1 MIRINLL
8 GQARPKAAKQAVPLE
23 ATLQVILF
31 IAAVAV
37 AAVILGVVY
46 VSQKR
51 DLEATNKRI
60 TALRAEKA
68 SLEQIK
74 QDVDRF
80 ESEKSVLQQRIDV
93 IETLQKNRSGAQDLL
108 QMVANTVVRVDQLWL
123 TEMNR
128 TSDSLNI
135 KGEAGSINAVA
146 NFITELKRSGYFD
159 KIEIK
164 SAKEDDIQTGVE
176 TYGFEMTV
184 AIAPPTAPAATGQAK
199 TQPAG
204 STQPAPTPAKGRS

>member
-23 ATLQVILF
+23 ATLQIVLF
-31 IAAVAV
+31 VAAVAV
-37 AAVILGVVY
+37 AGVILSVVY
-46 VSQKR
+46 FSQKR
-51 DLEATNKRI
+51 DLDATNKRI
-60 TALRAEKA
+60 AALRAEKA

-128 TSDSLNI
+128 TSDSLSI

-164 SAKEDDIQTGVE
+164 DAKEDDLETGVE

-184 AIAPPTAPAATGQAK
+184 AIAPPTTSSGQAK

-204 STQPAPTPAKGRS
+204 ATQAPQTPAKGRS

>member
-23 ATLQVILF
+23 ATLQIILF
-31 IAAVAV
+31 V
-37 AAVILGVVY
+37 AAVVVAGVILTVVY
-46 VSQKR
+46 FSQKR
-51 DLEATNKRI
+51 DLDAANKRI
-60 TALRAEKA
+60 AALRAEKA

-80 ESEKSVLQQRIDV
+80 ESQKSVLQQRIDV

-108 QMVANTVVRVDQLWL
+108 QMVANTVVRVDSLWL
-123 TEMNR
+123 TELNR
-128 TSDSLNI
+128 SSDSLSI

-164 SAKEDDIQTGVE
+164 SAKEDDLQAGVE

-184 AIAPPTAPAATGQAK
+184 AIAPPTAPSAQAK

-204 STQPAPTPAKGRS
+204 AKQPAPAPAKGRS

>member
-23 ATLQVILF
+23 ATLQIVLF
-31 IAAVAV
+31 VAAVAV
-37 AAVILGVVY
+37 AGVILSVVY
-46 VSQKR
+46 FSQKR
-51 DLEATNKRI
+51 DLDATNKRI
-60 TALRAEKA
+60 AALRAEKA

-80 ESEKSVLQQRIDV
+80 ESEKNVLQQRIDV

-128 TSDSLNI
+128 TSDSLSI

-164 SAKEDDIQTGVE
+164 DAKEDDLETGVE

-184 AIAPPTAPAATGQAK
+184 AIAAPTTSSGQAK

-204 STQPAPTPAKGRS
+204 APQAPPTPAKGRS

>member
-31 IAAVAV
+31 VAAVAV
-37 AAVILGVVY
+37 AGVILSVVY
-46 VSQKR
+46 FSQKR
-51 DLEATNKRI
+51 DLDATNKRI
-60 TALRAEKA
+60 AALRAEKA

-128 TSDSLNI
+128 TSDSLSI

-164 SAKEDDIQTGVE
+164 DAKEDDLETGVE

-184 AIAPPTAPAATGQAK
+184 AIAPPTTSSGQAK

-204 STQPAPTPAKGRS
+204 TTQAPPTPAKGRS